1 MTLGRLLFAGLVGAL
16 LIAFA
21 APVQA
26 QQMVYRPNTP
36 AQGGNPIQYQVQMQ
50 MAQAQNDFE
59 GQRAPT
65 VRDPLQDFEQGL
77 QRQILSA
84 LSRELIGT
92 RFRDVDLSQEGRF
105 DFGDFIVE
113 ITPGLNDITIRI
125 FNLLTGDES
134 VVTIPGF

>member
-1 MTLGRLLFAGLVGAL
+1 MIRFTILLSAAAL
-16 LIAFA
+16 MLALPQA
-21 APVQA
+21 AQA

-59 GQRAPT
+59 SQRTPT

-92 RFRDVDLSQEGRF
+92 RFRDMDLSREGRF
-105 DFGDFIVE
+105 DFGDFVVE

-134 VVTIPGF
+134 IVTIPGF